1 MLIKCPECGKMRS
14 DEAEY
19 CVHCGCKRKEK
30 DLGCMGVLSAVLIG
44 ITLFS
49 FSESTNTKDVYI
61 TKSNVN
67 YRSAPNGKVLG
78 QLSKGTKIS
87 CVSVNGWCKTEK
99 DGQSVYISLNVLD
112 KNTRKEE
119 STSVEKR
126 SLEDVPV
133 RQKKGL
139 IAAIGE

>member
-14 DEAEY
+14 NEAEY
-19 CVHCGCKRKEK
+19 CVHCGCKRKENEM
-30 DLGCMGVLSAVLIG
+30 GCMGLVSAVLIG
-44 ITLFS
+44 ITIFS
-49 FSESTNTKDVYI
+49 FSESTDTKDVYI
-61 TKSNVN
+61 TKNNVN

-87 CVSVNGWCKTEK
+87 CVPVNGWCKTEK

-112 KNTRKEE
+112 KNGQGKKVTPERGY
-119 STSVEKR
+119 VE
-126 SLEDVPV
+126 EDVPV